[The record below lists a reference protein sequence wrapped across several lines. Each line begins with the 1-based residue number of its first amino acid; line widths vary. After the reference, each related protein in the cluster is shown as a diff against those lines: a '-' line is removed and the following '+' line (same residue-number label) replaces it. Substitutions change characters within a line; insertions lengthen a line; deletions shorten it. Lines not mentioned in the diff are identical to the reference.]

1 MIRFLIACD
10 SFKGSASSKQVG
22 EAIKSG
28 ILRAVP
34 DAHVEVVP
42 VADGGEGTVQ
52 ALVDATGGRLVTATV
67 TNPIGEKIEAT
78 FGILGDGQTAVIE
91 MAAASGLTLIPPEKR
106 NPWVTTTYG
115 TGELIKAAL
124 EHGCRKIIIG
134 IGGSATNDAGA
145 GMAQALGVKLLDEHG
160 KQIGFGG
167 GELGRL
173 RRIDMS
179 GLDKRATE
187 AEFIVACDVDNP
199 LTGER
204 GASYVYAPQKGAT
217 PEMLPKLDSNLRHFA
232 EVVRQQLGID
242 VEHVPGSGAAGGLGA
257 GLMAFLKAKLRKG
270 TEIVFELVKLDEK
283 IASADIVI
291 TGEGQ
296 IDAQT
301 VFGKTPIGVAKL
313 AKQYGKPV
321 IAITGSIGDGAD
333 SVHSH
338 GIDAMF
344 SIVNR
349 PMPLEKAM
357 KEVEALLT
365 STGEQLA
372 RLVATLKK
380 HSFDCRTR
388 AGHN

>member
-380 HSFDCRTR
+380 HSFDCHTR

>member
-22 EAIKSG
+22 EAIREG
-28 ILRAVP
+28 ILRVMPSAQ
-34 DAHVEVVP
+34 VEVVP

-67 TNPIGEKIEAT
+67 TNPIGEKVEAT

-91 MAAASGLTLIPPEKR
+91 MAAASGLTLIPPDKR

-145 GMAQALGVKLLDEHG
+145 GMAQALGVKLLDEDG
-160 KQIGFGG
+160 NQIGFGG

-179 GLDKRATE
+179 GLDKRASE

-232 EVVRQQLGID
+232 EIVRQQLGID
-242 VEHVPGSGAAGGLGA
+242 VEHVPGAGAAGGLGA
-257 GLMAFLKAKLRKG
+257 GLMAFLKAKLKRG
-270 TEIVFELVKLDEK
+270 TEIVFELVKLEEK

-313 AKQYGKPV
+313 AKRYGKPV
-321 IAITGSIGDGAD
+321 IAIAGSIGEGAD

-338 GIDAMF
+338 GIDAIF
-344 SIVNR
+344 SIINR
-349 PMPLEKAM
+349 PMPLEQAM
-357 KEVEALLT
+357 RNVEALLT
-365 STGEQLA
+365 SAGEQLA
-372 RLVATLKK
+372 RLIATLKATF
-380 HSFDCRTR
+380 S
-388 AGHN
+388 

>member
-22 EAIKSG
+22 EAIREG
-28 ILRAVP
+28 ILRVMPSAQ
-34 DAHVEVVP
+34 VEVVP

-52 ALVDATGGRLVTATV
+52 ALVDATGGRLVTVTV
-67 TNPIGEKIEAT
+67 TNPIGEKVEAT

-145 GMAQALGVKLLDEHG
+145 GMAQALGVKLLDEDG
-160 KQIGFGG
+160 NQIGFGG

-179 GLDKRATE
+179 GLDKRASE

-232 EVVRQQLGID
+232 EIVRQQLGID
-242 VEHVPGSGAAGGLGA
+242 VEHVPGAGAAGGLGA
-257 GLMAFLKAKLRKG
+257 GLMAFLKAKLKRG
-270 TEIVFELVKLDEK
+270 TEIVFELVKLEEK

-313 AKQYGKPV
+313 AKRYGKPV
-321 IAITGSIGDGAD
+321 IAIVGSIGEGAD

-338 GIDAMF
+338 GIDAIF
-344 SIVNR
+344 SIINR
-349 PMPLEKAM
+349 PMPLEQAM
-357 KEVEALLT
+357 RNVEALLT
-365 STGEQLA
+365 SAGEQLA
-372 RLVATLKK
+372 RLIATLKATF
-380 HSFDCRTR
+380 S
-388 AGHN
+388 

>member
-22 EAIKSG
+22 EAIREG
-28 ILRAVP
+28 ILRVMPSAQ
-34 DAHVEVVP
+34 VEVVP

-52 ALVDATGGRLVTATV
+52 ALVDATGGRLVTVTV
-67 TNPIGEKIEAT
+67 TNPIGEKVEAT

-91 MAAASGLTLIPPEKR
+91 MAAASGLTLIPPDKR

-145 GMAQALGVKLLDEHG
+145 GMAQALGVKLLDEDG
-160 KQIGFGG
+160 NQIGFGG

-179 GLDKRATE
+179 GLDKRASE

-232 EVVRQQLGID
+232 EIVRQQLGID
-242 VEHVPGSGAAGGLGA
+242 VEHVPGAGAAGGLGA
-257 GLMAFLKAKLRKG
+257 GLMAFLKAKLKRG
-270 TEIVFELVKLDEK
+270 TEIVFELVKLEEK

-313 AKQYGKPV
+313 AKRYGKPV
-321 IAITGSIGDGAD
+321 IAIAGSIGEGAE

-338 GIDAMF
+338 GIDAIF
-344 SIVNR
+344 SIINR
-349 PMPLEKAM
+349 PMPLEQAM
-357 KEVEALLT
+357 RNVEALLA
-365 STGEQLA
+365 SAGEQLA
-372 RLVATLKK
+372 RLIATLKATF
-380 HSFDCRTR
+380 S
-388 AGHN
+388 

>member
-1 MIRFLIACD
+1 MRGMIRFLIACD

-22 EAIKSG
+22 EAIREG
-28 ILRAVP
+28 ILRVMPSAQ
-34 DAHVEVVP
+34 VEVVP

-52 ALVDATGGRLVTATV
+52 ALVDATGGRLVTVTV
-67 TNPIGEKIEAT
+67 TNPIGEKVEAT

-145 GMAQALGVKLLDEHG
+145 GMAQALGVKLLDEDG
-160 KQIGFGG
+160 NQIGFGG

-179 GLDKRATE
+179 GLDKRASE
-187 AEFIVACDVDNP
+187 VEFIVACDVDNP

-232 EVVRQQLGID
+232 EIVRQQLGID
-242 VEHVPGSGAAGGLGA
+242 VEHVPGAGAAGGLGA
-257 GLMAFLKAKLRKG
+257 GLMAFLKAKLKRG
-270 TEIVFELVKLDEK
+270 TEIVFELVKLEEK

-313 AKQYGKPV
+313 AKRYGKPV
-321 IAITGSIGDGAD
+321 IAIAGSIGEGAD

-338 GIDAMF
+338 GIDAIF
-344 SIVNR
+344 SIINR
-349 PMPLEKAM
+349 PMPLEQAM
-357 KEVEALLT
+357 RNVEALLT
-365 STGEQLA
+365 SAGEQLA
-372 RLVATLKK
+372 RLIATLKATF
-380 HSFDCRTR
+380 S
-388 AGHN
+388 

>member
-22 EAIKSG
+22 EAIREG
-28 ILRAVP
+28 ILRVMPSAQ
-34 DAHVEVVP
+34 VEVVP

-52 ALVDATGGRLVTATV
+52 ALVDATGGRLVTVTV
-67 TNPIGEKIEAT
+67 TNPIGEKVEAT

-145 GMAQALGVKLLDEHG
+145 GMAQALGVKLLDEDG
-160 KQIGFGG
+160 NQIGFGG

-179 GLDKRATE
+179 GLDKRASE
-187 AEFIVACDVDNP
+187 VEFIVACDVDNP

-232 EVVRQQLGID
+232 EIVRQQLGID
-242 VEHVPGSGAAGGLGA
+242 VEHVPGAGAAGGLGA
-257 GLMAFLKAKLRKG
+257 GLMAFLKAKLKRG
-270 TEIVFELVKLDEK
+270 TEIVFELVKLEEK

-313 AKQYGKPV
+313 AKRYGKPV
-321 IAITGSIGDGAD
+321 IAIAGSIGEGAD

-338 GIDAMF
+338 GIDAIF
-344 SIVNR
+344 SIINR
-349 PMPLEKAM
+349 PMPLEQAM
-357 KEVEALLT
+357 RNVEALLT
-365 STGEQLA
+365 SAGEQLA
-372 RLVATLKK
+372 RLIATLKATF
-380 HSFDCRTR
+380 S
-388 AGHN
+388 

>member
-22 EAIKSG
+22 EAIREG
-28 ILRAVP
+28 ILRVMPSAQ
-34 DAHVEVVP
+34 VEVVP

-52 ALVDATGGRLVTATV
+52 ALVDATGGRLVTVTV
-67 TNPIGEKIEAT
+67 TNPIGEKVEAT

-145 GMAQALGVKLLDEHG
+145 GMAQALGVKLLDEDG
-160 KQIGFGG
+160 NQIGFGG

-179 GLDKRATE
+179 GLDKRASE

-232 EVVRQQLGID
+232 EIVRQQLGID
-242 VEHVPGSGAAGGLGA
+242 VEHVPGAGAAGGLGA
-257 GLMAFLKAKLRKG
+257 GLMAFLKAKLKRG
-270 TEIVFELVKLDEK
+270 TEIVFELVKLEEK

-313 AKQYGKPV
+313 AKRYGKPV
-321 IAITGSIGDGAD
+321 IAIAGSIGEGAE

-338 GIDAMF
+338 GIDAIF
-344 SIVNR
+344 SIINR
-349 PMPLEKAM
+349 PMPLEQAM
-357 KEVEALLT
+357 RNVEALLT
-365 STGEQLA
+365 SAGEQLA
-372 RLVATLKK
+372 RLIATLKATF
-380 HSFDCRTR
+380 S
-388 AGHN
+388 

>member
-22 EAIKSG
+22 EAIREG
-28 ILRAVP
+28 ILRVMPSAQ
-34 DAHVEVVP
+34 VEVVP

-52 ALVDATGGRLVTATV
+52 ALVDATGGRLVAVTV
-67 TNPIGEKIEAT
+67 TNPIGEKVEAA

-91 MAAASGLTLIPPEKR
+91 MAAASGLTLIPPDKR

-145 GMAQALGVKLLDEHG
+145 GMAQALGVKLLDEDG
-160 KQIGFGG
+160 NQIGFGG

-179 GLDKRATE
+179 GLDKRASE

-232 EVVRQQLGID
+232 EIVRQQLGID
-242 VEHVPGSGAAGGLGA
+242 VEHVPGAGAAGGLGA
-257 GLMAFLKAKLRKG
+257 GLMAFLKAKLKRG
-270 TEIVFELVKLDEK
+270 TEIVFELVKLEEK

-313 AKQYGKPV
+313 AKRYGKPV
-321 IAITGSIGDGAD
+321 IAIAGSIGEGAE

-338 GIDAMF
+338 GIDAIF
-344 SIVNR
+344 SIINR
-349 PMPLEKAM
+349 PMPLEQAM
-357 KEVEALLT
+357 RNVEALLA
-365 STGEQLA
+365 SAGEQLA
-372 RLVATLKK
+372 RLIATLKATF
-380 HSFDCRTR
+380 S
-388 AGHN
+388 

>member
-22 EAIKSG
+22 EAIREG
-28 ILRAVP
+28 ILRVMPSAQ
-34 DAHVEVVP
+34 VEVVP

-52 ALVDATGGRLVTATV
+52 ALVDATGGRLVTVTV
-67 TNPIGEKIEAT
+67 TNPIGEKVEAA

-91 MAAASGLTLIPPEKR
+91 MAAASGLTLIPPDKR

-145 GMAQALGVKLLDEHG
+145 GMAQALGVKLLDEDG
-160 KQIGFGG
+160 NQIGFGG

-179 GLDKRATE
+179 GLDKRASE

-232 EVVRQQLGID
+232 EIVRQQLGID
-242 VEHVPGSGAAGGLGA
+242 VEHVPGAGAAGGLGA
-257 GLMAFLKAKLRKG
+257 GLMAFLKAKLKRG
-270 TEIVFELVKLDEK
+270 TEIVFELVKLEEK

-313 AKQYGKPV
+313 AKRYGKPV
-321 IAITGSIGDGAD
+321 IAIAGSIGEGAE

-338 GIDAMF
+338 GIDAIF
-344 SIVNR
+344 SIINR
-349 PMPLEKAM
+349 PMPLEQAM
-357 KEVEALLT
+357 RNVEALLA
-365 STGEQLA
+365 SAGEQLA
-372 RLVATLKK
+372 RLIATLKATF
-380 HSFDCRTR
+380 S
-388 AGHN
+388 

>member
-22 EAIKSG
+22 EAIREG
-28 ILRAVP
+28 ILRVMPSAQ
-34 DAHVEVVP
+34 VEVVP

-52 ALVDATGGRLVTATV
+52 ALVDATGGRLVTVTV
-67 TNPIGEKIEAT
+67 TNPIGEKVEAT

-145 GMAQALGVKLLDEHG
+145 GMAQALGVKLLDEDG
-160 KQIGFGG
+160 NQIGFGG

-179 GLDKRATE
+179 GLDKRASE

-232 EVVRQQLGID
+232 EIVRQQLGID
-242 VEHVPGSGAAGGLGA
+242 VEHVPGAGAAGGLGA
-257 GLMAFLKAKLRKG
+257 GLMAFLKAKLKRG
-270 TEIVFELVKLDEK
+270 TEIVFELVKLEEK

-313 AKQYGKPV
+313 AKRYGKPV
-321 IAITGSIGDGAD
+321 IAIAGSIGEGAD

-338 GIDAMF
+338 GIDAIF
-344 SIVNR
+344 SIINR
-349 PMPLEKAM
+349 PMPLEQAM
-357 KEVEALLT
+357 RNVEALLT
-365 STGEQLA
+365 SAGEQLA
-372 RLVATLKK
+372 RLIATLKATF
-380 HSFDCRTR
+380 S
-388 AGHN
+388 

>member
-1 MIRFLIACD
+1 MIRFLVACD

-22 EAIKSG
+22 EAIREG
-28 ILRAVP
+28 ILRVMPSAQ
-34 DAHVEVVP
+34 VEVVP

-52 ALVDATGGRLVTATV
+52 ALVDATGGRLVTVTV
-67 TNPIGEKIEAT
+67 TNPIGEKVEAT

-115 TGELIKAAL
+115 TGELIRAAL

-145 GMAQALGVKLLDEHG
+145 GMAQALGVKLLDEDG
-160 KQIGFGG
+160 NQIGFGG

-179 GLDKRATE
+179 GLDKRASE

-232 EVVRQQLGID
+232 EIVRQQLGID
-242 VEHVPGSGAAGGLGA
+242 VEHVPGAGAAGGLGA
-257 GLMAFLKAKLRKG
+257 GLMAFLKAKLKRG
-270 TEIVFELVKLDEK
+270 TQIVFELVKLEEK

-313 AKQYGKPV
+313 AKRYGKPV
-321 IAITGSIGDGAD
+321 IAIAGSIGEGAD

-338 GIDAMF
+338 GIDAIF
-344 SIVNR
+344 SIINR
-349 PMPLEKAM
+349 PMPLEQAM
-357 KEVEALLT
+357 RNVEALLT
-365 STGEQLA
+365 SAGEQLA
-372 RLVATLKK
+372 RLIATLKATF
-380 HSFDCRTR
+380 S
-388 AGHN
+388 

>member
-22 EAIKSG
+22 EAIREG
-28 ILRAVP
+28 ILRVMPSAQ
-34 DAHVEVVP
+34 VEVVP

-52 ALVDATGGRLVTATV
+52 ALVDATGGRLVTVMV
-67 TNPIGEKIEAT
+67 TNPIGEKVEAT

-145 GMAQALGVKLLDEHG
+145 GMAQALGVKLLDEDG
-160 KQIGFGG
+160 NQIGFGG

-179 GLDKRATE
+179 GLDKRASE

-232 EVVRQQLGID
+232 EIVRQQLGID
-242 VEHVPGSGAAGGLGA
+242 VEHVPGAGAAGGLGA
-257 GLMAFLKAKLRKG
+257 GLMAFLKAKLKRG
-270 TEIVFELVKLDEK
+270 TEIVFELVKLEEK

-313 AKQYGKPV
+313 AKRYGKPV
-321 IAITGSIGDGAD
+321 IAIAGSIGEGAD

-338 GIDAMF
+338 GIDAIF
-344 SIVNR
+344 SIINR
-349 PMPLEKAM
+349 PMPLEQAM
-357 KEVEALLT
+357 RNVEALLT
-365 STGEQLA
+365 SAGEQLA
-372 RLVATLKK
+372 RLIATLKATF
-380 HSFDCRTR
+380 S
-388 AGHN
+388 